1 MEDSSFFCQLCF
13 VFFFI
18 HLSKNSRSLIVGV
31 VGERK
36 RKGRE
41 KDRAM
46 EREERGM
53 KVEKIGKE
61 GRGREEEYSKEGEEK
76 K

>member
-36 RKGRE
+36 RGERRRE
-41 KDRAM
+41 RQSEVEGGEGHESREDRK
-46 EREERGM
+46 RG
-53 KVEKIGKE
+53 E
-61 GRGREEEYSKEGEEK
+61 G
-76 K
+76 